1 MDNNIGAV
9 VFAPFNGGILVG
21 GSKAAENRS
30 KFNYMKASDDVIERV
45 AAFESVCE
53 KYNVSLAAAALHF
66 PLMHPAV
73 ASVVCGVASPA
84 EAEQNVALL
93 QDVTVPMD
101 LWRGFKEAGLL
112 AGDVPI
118 VDRTTSASL

>member
-1 MDNNIGAV
+1 M
-9 VFAPFNGGILVG
+9 G
-21 GSKAAENRS
+21 GSKAAENRA
-30 KFNYMKASDDVIERV
+30 KFNYTKASDDIIERV
-45 AAFESVCE
+45 AALESICA
-53 KYNVSLAAAALHF
+53 KNSVSLPAAALHF

-73 ASVVCGVASPA
+73 SSVVCGVASPA

-93 QDVTVPMD
+93 DTKIPID

-118 VDRTTSASL
+118 VERSTSASL

>member
-1 MDNNIGAV
+1 MDHNIGV
-9 VFAPFNGGILVG
+9 VIFAPFNGGILVG
-21 GSKAAENRS
+21 GSKAAENRA
-30 KFNYMKASDDVIERV
+30 KFNYMKAPEDIIEQV
-45 AAFESVCE
+45 ASLESICA
-53 KYNVSLAAAALHF
+53 KHNVSLPAAALHF

-73 ASVVCGVASPA
+73 SSVVCGVASPA

-93 QDVTVPMD
+93 DAKIPMD

-118 VDRTTSASL
+118 VNRSTSASL